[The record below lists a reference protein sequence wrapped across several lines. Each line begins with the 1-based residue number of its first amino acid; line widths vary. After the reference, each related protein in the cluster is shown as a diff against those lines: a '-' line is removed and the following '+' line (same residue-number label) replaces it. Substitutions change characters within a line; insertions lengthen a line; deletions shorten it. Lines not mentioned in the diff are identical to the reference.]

1 MVEVYKGNLALIN
14 EYVCLAELGGR
25 RGHWTEEAKDVGSQ
39 NVDLTTMWML
49 TLLRKTGVLRER
61 EKK

>member
-1 MVEVYKGNLALIN
+1 MIN

-25 RGHWTEEAKDVGSQ
+25 RGHWTEEAKDLGSQ
-39 NVDLTTMWML
+39 NVDLTTVWML

>member
-1 MVEVYKGNLALIN
+1 MIN

-25 RGHWTEEAKDVGSQ
+25 RGYWTEEAKDLGSQ